1 MAELPESRINERNIT
16 SEMRESFLDYAM
28 SVIVSRALPDVRD
41 GLKPVHRRILY
52 GLHEQGMTPDKS
64 YKKSARIVGDVMGKY
79 HPHGDSSIYEA
90 MVRMAQ
96 DFSYRYPLIDG
107 QGNFGSMD
115 GDGAAAMRY
124 TEARM
129 SKITLE
135 MLRDINKDTID
146 FIDNY
151 DGNEREPAVLPSR
164 FPNLLVNGASG
175 IAVGMATNIPPHN
188 LTEVINGV
196 LSLSY
201 NPDITIAELME
212 DVQGPDFP
220 TAGIILGK
228 SGIRRAFET
237 GRGSIQMRSRA
248 EIEERGG
255 GRQRIVVTE
264 VPYQVNKARMI
275 EKIAELARDKKIE
288 GITDLRDETSLRTG
302 VRVVIDI
309 RKDANAS
316 VVLNNLYK
324 QTPLQTS
331 FGVNMIALVNGRP
344 KLISLKEAL
353 EAYLEHQKVVVRRR
367 TEYNLK
373 KALDRAHILEGLRI
387 ALDHIDEI
395 IRVIR
400 ESETD
405 KVAMASLQ
413 AQFKLSERQAQAI
426 LDMRLRRLTGLE
438 RDKIESEYNELI
450 AYIEE
455 LKEIL
460 ADEEKLLQIVRN
472 ELIDIRE
479 RYGDERRSEI
489 QLGGLDD
496 IEDEDLIPEEQIV
509 ITLSHNN
516 YIKRLPVS
524 TYRAQ
529 HRGGRGVQGMNTLEE
544 DFVSQLVTLSTHDNV
559 LFFTNKGRVYKLKG
573 YEVPELS
580 RQSKG
585 IPVVNAIEL
594 DNDESISTMIAVKD
608 LESEDDYLVF
618 ATLKGRVKRSALSN
632 FSHINKNGKIA
643 ISFKNDD
650 ELIAVRLTDGE
661 QDILIGTSHASLIRF
676 NETTLRPLGRT
687 AAGVKGITLREDDK
701 VVGLDV
707 TNAES
712 DEEIL
717 VVTENG
723 YGKRTPVGDYRLSN
737 RGGKGIKTA
746 TITERNG
753 NIVCITSVTGEEDLM
768 VVTNSGV
775 IIRID
780 VEDISQ
786 NGRAAQGVRLIK
798 LGDNQ
803 IVSTVAK
810 VNDEDEIKEADEST
824 EAIASDVD
832 NDNVSQTDLQGS
844 QNSENIVEDDA
855 PGNAIHTEVEDEEN
869 TSNNDER
876 QEVRQDFMDR
886 VNEDIDN
893 ADHGTDEDNEEE

>member
-1 MAELPESRINERNIT
+1 MAEIPESRINERNIS

-52 GLHEQGMTPDKS
+52 GLNEQGMTPDKP

-96 DFSYRYPLIDG
+96 DFSYRYPLVDG

-129 SKITLE
+129 TKLTLE
-135 MLRDINKDTID
+135 LLRDINKDTID

-151 DGNEREPAVLPSR
+151 DGTEREPSVLPAR

-188 LTEVINGV
+188 MTEVIDGV

-201 NPDITIAELME
+201 NPDITISELMN
-212 DVQGPDFP
+212 DIQGPDFP
-220 TAGIILGK
+220 TAGLILGK
-228 SGIRRAFET
+228 SGIRRAYET
-237 GRGSIQMRSRA
+237 GRGSIQMRAKA
-248 EIEERGG
+248 EIESRGN
-255 GRQRIVVTE
+255 GRESIVVTE
-264 VPYQVNKARMI
+264 VPFQVNKARMI

-302 VRVVIDI
+302 VRVVIDVK
-309 RKDANAS
+309 REANAN

-324 QTPLQTS
+324 LTPLQTS

-344 KLISLKEAL
+344 RLINLKQAL
-353 EAYLEHQKVVVRRR
+353 ESYLEHQKVVVRRR
-367 TEYNLK
+367 TEYNLR
-373 KALDRAHILEGLRI
+373 KAEDRAHILEGLRI

-395 IRVIR
+395 ISTIR

-405 KVAMASLQ
+405 KIAMDSLQ
-413 AQFKLSERQAQAI
+413 ERFKLSERQAQAI

-438 RDKIESEYNELI
+438 RDKIEDEYNQLI
-450 AYIEE
+450 EYIKE
-455 LKEIL
+455 LKAIL
-460 ADEEKLLQIVRN
+460 ADEELLLNIVRE
-472 ELIDIRE
+472 ELEEIKE
-479 RYGDERRSEI
+479 RFGDERRTEI
-489 QLGGLDD
+489 QIGGIDH

-529 HRGGRGVQGMNTLEE
+529 NRGGRGVQGMNTLEE
-544 DFVSQLVTLSTHDNV
+544 DFVSQLVTLSTHDHI

-585 IPVVNAIEL
+585 IPIVNALEIEK
-594 DNDESISTMIAVKD
+594 DEVISTMIAVKD
-608 LESEDDYLVF
+608 LDKEDDYLVF
-618 ATLKGRVKRSALSN
+618 ATKQGIVKRSRLNN
-632 FSHINKNGKIA
+632 FSRINKNGKIA
-643 ISFKNDD
+643 ISFKDHD
-650 ELIAVRLTDGE
+650 ELIAVRLIDGN
-661 QDILIGTSHASLIRF
+661 QDILIGTKHASLIRF
-676 NETTLRPLGRT
+676 DESTLRPLGRT
-687 AAGVKGITLREDDK
+687 AAGVKGITLREGDM

-707 TNAES
+707 AHKES
-712 DEEIL
+712 DDEIL
-717 VVTENG
+717 VVTDKG
-723 YGKRTPVGDYRLSN
+723 YGKRTNVNEYRLSN

-746 TITERNG
+746 TLTERNG
-753 NIVCITSVTGEEDLM
+753 DIVCITTVSGDEDLM
-768 VVTNSGV
+768 IVTNLGV
-775 IIRID
+775 IIRLQ

-786 NGRAAQGVRLIK
+786 TGRATQGVRLIR
-798 LGDNQ
+798 LQDNQ
-803 IVSTVAK
+803 FVSTVAK
-810 VNDEDEIKEADEST
+810 VKEDDDIKGEDDSESEDDNDVSKEQVLEDEAPGDVIKTEEAD
-824 EAIASDVD
+824 SD
-832 NDNVSQTDLQGS
+832 
-844 QNSENIVEDDA
+844 SE
-855 PGNAIHTEVEDEEN
+855 
-869 TSNNDER
+869 ER
-876 QEVRQDFMDR
+876 IEVRKDFMDR
-886 VNEDIDN
+886 VNEDIENSDK
-893 ADHGTDEDNEEE
+893 DDES

>member
-1 MAELPESRINERNIT
+1 MSEIPESRINERNIT

-52 GLHEQGMTPDKS
+52 GLNEQGMTPDKP

-96 DFSYRYPLIDG
+96 NFSYRYPLVDG

-124 TEARM
+124 TEAKM
-129 SKITLE
+129 TKITLE

-151 DGNEREPAVLPSR
+151 DGTEREPVVLTSR

-196 LSLSY
+196 LSLSH
-201 NPDITIAELME
+201 NPDITVAELME
-212 DVQGPDFP
+212 DIQGPDFP
-220 TAGIILGK
+220 TAGLIMGK
-228 SGIRRAFET
+228 SGIRRAYET
-237 GRGSIQMRSRA
+237 GRGSIQMRARA

-275 EKIAELARDKKIE
+275 EKIAELARDKKVD

-309 RKDANAS
+309 RKDANAN
-316 VVLNNLYK
+316 VILNNLYK
-324 QTPLQTS
+324 LTPLQTS
-331 FGVNMIALVNGRP
+331 FGVNTIALVNGRP
-344 KLISLKEAL
+344 KLINLKEAL
-353 EAYLEHQKVVVRRR
+353 VEYLEHQKVVVRRR
-367 TEYNLK
+367 TEYNLR
-373 KALDRAHILEGLRI
+373 KAQDRAHILEGLRI

-395 IRVIR
+395 ISIIR

-405 KVAMASLQ
+405 KIAMASLQ
-413 AQFKLSERQAQAI
+413 ERFKLSDRQAQAI

-438 RDKIESEYNELI
+438 RDKVESEYNELVQ
-450 AYIEE
+450 YIKE

-460 ADEEKLLQIVRN
+460 ADDELLLQIVRD
-472 ELIDIRE
+472 ELIEIRD
-479 RYGDERRSEI
+479 RYGDERRTEI
-489 QLGGLDD
+489 QLGNIDS

-544 DFVSQLVTLSTHDNV
+544 DFVSQLVTLSTHDHV

-585 IPVVNAIEL
+585 IPVINAIEL

-608 LESEDDYLVF
+608 LTTEDHFLVF
-618 ATLKGRVKRSALSN
+618 ATKRGIVKRSALSN

-643 ISFKNDD
+643 ISFKEDD
-650 ELIAVRLTDGE
+650 ELIAVRLTDGTE
-661 QDILIGTSHASLIRF
+661 DILIGTAHASLIRF
-676 NETTLRPLGRT
+676 QESGLRPLGRN
-687 AAGVKGITLREDDK
+687 AAGVKGISLRENDE

-707 TNAES
+707 AHENSE
-712 DEEIL
+712 DEVL
-717 VVTENG
+717 VVTEKG
-723 YGKRTPVGDYRLSN
+723 FGKRTPVSDYRLSN
-737 RGGKGIKTA
+737 RGGMGIKTA

-753 NIVCITSVTGEEDLM
+753 NIVCITTVTGDEDIM
-768 VVTNSGV
+768 VVTNHGV
-775 IIRID
+775 IIRM
-780 VEDISQ
+780 EAQDISQ
-786 NGRAAQGVRLIK
+786 NGRAAQGVKLIRL
-798 LGDNQ
+798 GENQ
-803 IVSTVAK
+803 HVATVAK
-810 VNDEDEIKEADEST
+810 VNEEEAEDTESEEIASNDES
-824 EAIASDVD
+824 
-832 NDNVSQTDLQGS
+832 
-844 QNSENIVEDDA
+844 SEQQEQVIEGDA
-855 PGNAIHTEVEDEEN
+855 PGKAIHTEVDDSAETDVTDSSDEPE
-869 TSNNDER
+869 EL
-876 QEVRQDFMDR
+876 RQDFMDR
-886 VNEDIDN
+886 VNEDIQND
-893 ADHGTDEDNEEE
+893 DDSTEE

>member
-16 SEMRESFLDYAM
+16 NEMRESFLDYAM

-146 FIDNY
+146 FVDNY
-151 DGNEREPAVLPSR
+151 DGNEREPSVLPSR

-212 DVQGPDFP
+212 DIQGPDFP
-220 TAGIILGK
+220 TAGIILGR
-228 SGIRRAFET
+228 SGVRRAFET
-237 GRGSIQMRSRA
+237 GRGSVQMRARA

-344 KLISLKEAL
+344 RLINLKEAL
-353 EAYLEHQKVVVRRR
+353 VEYLEHQKVVVRRR

-373 KALDRAHILEGLRI
+373 KAQDRAHILEGLRI

-400 ESETD
+400 ESDTD

-413 AQFKLSERQAQAI
+413 EQFKLTERQAQAI

-450 AYIEE
+450 AYIDE
-455 LKEIL
+455 LKAIL
-460 ADEEKLLQIVRN
+460 ADEEKLLQLVRD
-472 ELIDIRE
+472 ELIDVRE
-479 RYGDERRSEI
+479 RFGDERKTEI
-489 QLGGLDD
+489 QLGGLDN

-529 HRGGRGVQGMNTLEE
+529 HRGGRGVQGMQTLEE
-544 DFVSQLVTLSTHDNV
+544 DFVSQLVTLSTHDHV

-594 DNDESISTMIAVKD
+594 DNDETISTMIAVKD
-608 LESEDDYLVF
+608 LESEEDYLVF
-618 ATLKGRVKRSALSN
+618 ATLNGIVKRSALSN

-643 ISFKNDD
+643 IGFKEDD
-650 ELIAVRLTDGE
+650 ELIAVRLTDGDE
-661 QDILIGTSHASLIRF
+661 DILIGTSHGSLIRF
-676 NETTLRPLGRT
+676 NETALRPLGRT
-687 AAGVKGITLREDDK
+687 AAGVKGITLRDGDS

-707 TNAES
+707 TKAET
-712 DEEIL
+712 DDEIL

-723 YGKRTPVGDYRLSN
+723 YGKRTPVSEYRLSN

-753 NIVCITSVTGEEDLM
+753 KVVCITSVEGKEDLM
-768 VVTNSGV
+768 IVTNAGV
-775 IIRID
+775 IIRIG

-798 LGDNQ
+798 LNEDQ
-803 IVSTVAK
+803 FVSTVAK
-810 VNDEDEIKEADEST
+810 VDEEEKEAEENELQETDDEVIESTDNASENQQSESVVNDHLSEDIVHTETEDEDETDE
-824 EAIASDVD
+824 D
-832 NDNVSQTDLQGS
+832 G
-844 QNSENIVEDDA
+844 
-855 PGNAIHTEVEDEEN
+855 
-869 TSNNDER
+869 R
-876 QEVRQDFMDR
+876 QEVREDFMDR
-886 VNEDIDN
+886 INEDIDN
-893 ADHGTDEDNEEE
+893 EDNDET

>member
-1 MAELPESRINERNIT
+1 MAEYPESRIIERNI
-16 SEMRESFLDYAM
+16 SNEMRESFLDYAM

-52 GLHEQGMTPDKS
+52 GLNEQGMTPDKP

-96 DFSYRYPLIDG
+96 DFSYRYPLVDG

-129 SKITLE
+129 TKLSTEL
-135 MLRDINKDTID
+135 LRDINKDTIN

-151 DGNEREPAVLPSR
+151 DGTEREPEVLPAR

-188 LTEVINGV
+188 MTEVINGI
-196 LSLSY
+196 LSLSH

-212 DVQGPDFP
+212 DITGPDFP
-220 TAGIILGK
+220 TAGLILGK
-228 SGIRRAFET
+228 SGIRRAYET
-237 GRGSIQMRSRA
+237 GRGSIQMRARA

-264 VPYQVNKARMI
+264 IPFQVNKARMI
-275 EKIAELARDKKIE
+275 EKIAELARDKRID

-316 VVLNNLYK
+316 VILNNLYK

-331 FGVNMIALVNGRP
+331 FGVNMIALINGRP
-344 KLISLKEAL
+344 KLINLKEAL
-353 EAYLEHQKVVVRRR
+353 VEYLEHQKVVVRRR

-373 KALDRAHILEGLRI
+373 KAEDRAHILEGLRI

-395 IRVIR
+395 ITTIR

-405 KVAMASLQ
+405 KVAMERLQ
-413 AQFKLSERQAQAI
+413 ERFELSERQAQAI

-438 RDKIESEYNELI
+438 RDKIESEYNDLI

-455 LKEIL
+455 LREIL
-460 ADEEKLLQIVRN
+460 ADEEKLLQLVRD
-472 ELIDIRE
+472 ELIDVRE
-479 RYGDERRSEI
+479 RFGDERRTEI
-489 QLGGLDD
+489 QLGGLDQ

-524 TYRAQ
+524 TYRSQ
-529 HRGGRGVQGMNTLEE
+529 NRGGRGIQGMNMLDE
-544 DFVSQLVTLSTHDNV
+544 DFVSQIVTMSTHDHV
-559 LFFTNKGRVYKLKG
+559 LFFTNQGRVYKLKG

-585 IPVVNAIEL
+585 IPVINAIEL
-594 DNDESISTMIAVKD
+594 ENDESISTMIAVKD
-608 LESEDDYLVF
+608 LEKEDAYLVF
-618 ATLKGRVKRSALSN
+618 ATKNGIVKRSSLSN
-632 FSHINKNGKIA
+632 FSHINRNGKIA
-643 ISFKNDD
+643 INFRDED
-650 ELIAVRLTDGE
+650 ELVAVRLTDGTK
-661 QDILIGTSHASLIRF
+661 DVLLGTSRASLIRF
-676 NETTLRPLGRT
+676 RESLLRPLGRT
-687 AAGVKGITLREDDK
+687 AAGVKGISLREGDF
-701 VVGLDV
+701 VVGLAVANGDS
-707 TNAES
+707 E
-712 DEEIL
+712 DEVL

-723 YGKRTPVGDYRLSN
+723 YGKRTPIGEYRLSN

-746 TITERNG
+746 TITEKNG
-753 NIVCITSVTGEEDLM
+753 DIVCITTVTGEEDLM
-768 VVTNSGV
+768 IVTDHGV

-780 VEDISQ
+780 VSDISQ
-786 NGRAAQGVRLIK
+786 NGRSAQGVRLIR
-798 LGDNQ
+798 LGEDQ
-803 IVSTVAK
+803 FVSTVAK
-810 VNDEDEIKEADEST
+810 VQEEPEDELEGTSDSGALPGEDEPT
-824 EAIASDVD
+824 PTVEEQVIESD
-832 NDNVSQTDLQGS
+832 
-844 QNSENIVEDDA
+844 DDDRT
-855 PGNAIHTEVEDEEN
+855 IHTEVVDETEDE
-869 TSNNDER
+869 DGER
-876 QEVRQDFMDR
+876 KEVRQDFMDR
-886 VNEDIDN
+886 VNEDIEN
-893 ADHGTDEDNEEE
+893 ADSEDEDNEEE

>member
-1 MAELPESRINERNIT
+1 MAEYPESRIIERNI
-16 SEMRESFLDYAM
+16 SNEMRESFLDYAM

-52 GLHEQGMTPDKS
+52 GLNEQGMTPDKP

-96 DFSYRYPLIDG
+96 DFSYRYPLVDG

-129 SKITLE
+129 TKLSTEL
-135 MLRDINKDTID
+135 LRDINKDTIN

-151 DGNEREPAVLPSR
+151 DGTEREPEVLPAR

-188 LTEVINGV
+188 MTEVINGI
-196 LSLSY
+196 LSLSH

-212 DVQGPDFP
+212 DITGPDFP
-220 TAGIILGK
+220 TAGLILGK
-228 SGIRRAFET
+228 SGIRRAYET
-237 GRGSIQMRSRA
+237 GRGSIQMRARA

-264 VPYQVNKARMI
+264 IPFQVNKARMI
-275 EKIAELARDKKIE
+275 EKIAELARDKRID

-316 VVLNNLYK
+316 VILNNLYK

-331 FGVNMIALVNGRP
+331 FGVNMIALINGRP
-344 KLISLKEAL
+344 KLINLKEAL
-353 EAYLEHQKVVVRRR
+353 VEYLEHQKVVVRRR

-373 KALDRAHILEGLRI
+373 KAEDRAHILEGLRI

-395 IRVIR
+395 ITTIR

-405 KVAMASLQ
+405 KVAMERLQ
-413 AQFKLSERQAQAI
+413 ERFELSERQAQAI

-438 RDKIESEYNELI
+438 RDKIESEYNDLI

-455 LKEIL
+455 LREIL
-460 ADEEKLLQIVRN
+460 ADEEKLLQLVRD
-472 ELIDIRE
+472 ELIDVRE
-479 RYGDERRSEI
+479 RFGDERRTEI
-489 QLGGLDD
+489 QLGGLDQ

-524 TYRAQ
+524 TYRSQ
-529 HRGGRGVQGMNTLEE
+529 NRGGRGIQGMNMLDE
-544 DFVSQLVTLSTHDNV
+544 DFVSQIVTMSTHDHV
-559 LFFTNKGRVYKLKG
+559 LFFTNQGRVYKLKG

-585 IPVVNAIEL
+585 IPVINAIEL
-594 DNDESISTMIAVKD
+594 ENDESISTMIAVKD
-608 LESEDDYLVF
+608 LEKEDAYLVF
-618 ATLKGRVKRSALSN
+618 ATKNGIVKRSSLSN
-632 FSHINKNGKIA
+632 FSHINRNGKIA
-643 ISFKNDD
+643 INFRDED
-650 ELIAVRLTDGE
+650 ELVAVRLTDGTK
-661 QDILIGTSHASLIRF
+661 DVLLGTSRASLIRF
-676 NETTLRPLGRT
+676 RESLLRPLGRT
-687 AAGVKGITLREDDK
+687 AAGVKGISLREGDF
-701 VVGLDV
+701 VVGLAVANGDS
-707 TNAES
+707 E
-712 DEEIL
+712 DEVL

-723 YGKRTPVGDYRLSN
+723 YGKRTPLGEYRLSN

-746 TITERNG
+746 TITEKNG
-753 NIVCITSVTGEEDLM
+753 DIVCITTVTGEEDLM
-768 VVTNSGV
+768 IVTDHGV

-780 VEDISQ
+780 VSDISQ
-786 NGRAAQGVRLIK
+786 NGRSAQGVRLIR
-798 LGDNQ
+798 LGEDQ
-803 IVSTVAK
+803 FVSTVAK
-810 VNDEDEIKEADEST
+810 VQEEPEDELEGTSDSGALPGEDEPT
-824 EAIASDVD
+824 PTVEEQVIESD
-832 NDNVSQTDLQGS
+832 
-844 QNSENIVEDDA
+844 DDDRT
-855 PGNAIHTEVEDEEN
+855 IHTEVVDETEDE
-869 TSNNDER
+869 DGER
-876 QEVRQDFMDR
+876 KEVRQDFMDR
-886 VNEDIDN
+886 VNEDIEN
-893 ADHGTDEDNEEE
+893 ADSEDEDNEEE